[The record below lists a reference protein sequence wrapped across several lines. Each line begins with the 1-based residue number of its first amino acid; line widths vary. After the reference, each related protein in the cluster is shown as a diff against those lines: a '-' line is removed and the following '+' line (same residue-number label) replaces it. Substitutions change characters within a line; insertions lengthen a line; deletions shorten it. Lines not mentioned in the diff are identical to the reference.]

1 MNQKYKVLLLT
12 FFCVII
18 TSLWSNNIY
27 LLFGFSFL
35 CWLFVPQ
42 KKWWDRIA
50 VAILLFSFFY
60 GLMVIINGR
69 NSSYFVLLSYI
80 ISPVAF
86 YRFGRL
92 LMDIYK
98 DDLSRQK
105 FLMFSVLL
113 YLLNI
118 YILTL
123 RDIAMVGFINETR
136 MLLGDID
143 SKVSATMYGA
153 MLSIGIACIGTVF
166 IKMQNLWVKLC
177 YLVIT
182 ILSLLCVIHLVN
194 RTGLIIFVTCI
205 VVMFFILTKRN
216 VFRTLCIL
224 MALVVLAYIIINMG
238 IIDQS
243 IIDAYIQRE
252 DSLTTNSAEL
262 GGRKSIWMLALNDFY
277 NNPLGWNSSEY
288 KYVHNLWLDIA
299 RVGGL
304 FSLIPFMFATLL
316 SVKNLFR
323 LSFKNRLS
331 QTDIIIISITV
342 SMFMTSF
349 VEPIIDAS
357 ILLLCILM
365 MFWGITTSLSK
376 ENVDK

>member
-1 MNQKYKVLLLT
+1 MKQKYKVLLLA

-50 VAILLFSFFY
+50 VAILLFSLFY

-136 MLLGDID
+136 ILLGDID

-153 MLSIGIACIGTVF
+153 MLSIGIACIATVF
-166 IKMQNLWVKLC
+166 IKMQNSWVKLC

-205 VVMFFILTKRN
+205 VVMFFILIKRN

-262 GGRKSIWMLALNDFY
+262 GGRKNIWMFALNDLY